1 MTIDL
6 RSDTFTK
13 PGQGMRDAMAN
24 AIVGDDVFGED
35 PTVNLLEE
43 LVADMLGAEAALFCP
58 TATMCNQI
66 AIKVHTNPMDEIIT
80 DRLSHIYNYEVGG
93 YAYLSGCSIRL
104 IETERGLLSADLISA
119 QVNPMDVHKPISSL
133 VCLENTCNKGGGSVY
148 SFREIEAIKKVCL
161 SNGMALHLD
170 GSRLFNAVLTSGDQL
185 KPYGKVFDSITICL
199 SKGLGCPAGALLAGS
214 KKTIE
219 KARRVRKVFGG
230 GMRQS
235 GVLAAAGVY
244 ALEHNLESLR
254 LDHIHARVVAE
265 TLQSLDYIDYIY
277 PVETNIILFRI
288 DDSKIAEA
296 FITHINEKG
305 ILAFHLGEGLVRFVF
320 HLDIPSNAIPDIQ
333 DALISFHTE

>member
-13 PGQGMRDAMAN
+13 PGQGMREAMAN
-24 AIVGDDVFGED
+24 AVVGDDVFGED

-66 AIKVHTNPMDEIIT
+66 AIKVHTNPMDEIIA

-104 IETERGLLSADLISA
+104 IETERGLLTADLVAA
-119 QVNPMDVHKPISSL
+119 QVNPLDVHKPISSL

-148 SFREIEAIKKVCL
+148 SFREIEAIKEVCL

-170 GSRLFNAVLTSGDQL
+170 GSRLFNAVLTSGDKL
-185 KPYGKVFDSITICL
+185 DAYGKVFDSITICL
-199 SKGLGCPAGALLAGS
+199 SKGLGCPAGAILTGS
-214 KKTIE
+214 RKTID

-235 GVLAAAGVY
+235 GVLASAGVY
-244 ALEHNLESLR
+244 ALEHNLEQLR
-254 LDHIHARVVAE
+254 VDHLHARAVAD
-265 TLQSLDYIDYIY
+265 TIQGLGYIDYIY

-288 DDSKIAEA
+288 NNAQTAEDCIAQL
-296 FITHINEKG
+296 NKNG
-305 ILAFHLGEGLVRFVF
+305 ILAFHLGEGLIRFVF
-320 HLDIPSNAIPDIQ
+320 HLDIPGNVIPVIQ
-333 DALISFHTE
+333 DALISFDQK